1 MSFEISDTGNGSVH
15 IEVYLE
21 PADVDLQRV
30 GFLVANWD
38 GWKVVRLELRKPSS
52 SIPVA
57 SKEEGIALAKQKIIE
72 IVQAGHNRIAVQLEE
87 MEAQR

>member
-1 MSFEISDTGNGSVH
+1 MSFEITDTGNSVH

-21 PADVDLQRV
+21 PADVGLQRV
-30 GFLVANWD
+30 GFLVADWN
-38 GWKVVRLELRKPSS
+38 GWKVVRLGLRYEPLTT
-52 SIPVA
+52 PVA

-87 MEAQR
+87 MEAGK